1 MAMVPTSHRCWNGV
15 FAAAFRIARFFVS
28 WRCPEAQSA
37 QFFAIQ
43 THLSHRFN
51 LAVDFLGLRRNGSL
65 SQIIDQAQ
73 DFLEQ
78 AARHR
83 NFGQLERDIA
93 AMADDLSPDPDQLL
107 SWRRQRPT
115 LD

>member
-1 MAMVPTSHRCWNGV
+1 MSFLTVTRRLDFSV
-15 FAAAFRIARFFVS
+15 FL
-28 WRCPEAQSA
+28 CPEAQSA

-43 THLSHRFN
+43 THLSHRFY
-51 LAVDFLGLRRNGSL
+51 LVVDFLGLRRNGSL

-78 AARHR
+78 AARQR
-83 NFGQLERDIA
+83 NFGQLVRDIA
-93 AMADDLSPDPDQLL
+93 AMADDLSPD
-107 SWRRQRPT
+107 